1 VKIPDW
7 SRFQSRAFLLMPMC
21 FNIGVIIGP
30 VLGGILAD
38 PVGSY
43 PGLFGDDS
51 IFGGKSGVWW
61 MKHWPYALP
70 NLLSAFF
77 LFAAATG
84 VLLGLEEA
92 SDIQCSSKLSR
103 ANK

>member
-1 VKIPDW
+1 
-7 SRFQSRAFLLMPMC
+7 MC

-38 PVGSY
+38 PVRSY

-51 IFGGKSGVWW
+51 IFGGKNGVRW
-61 MKHWPYALP
+61 MKQWPYALP

-77 LFAAATG
+77 LFTAATG
-84 VLLGLEEA
+84 VLLALEEA
-92 SDIQCSSKLSR
+92 SDIQCSSELLRS
-103 ANK
+103 NT